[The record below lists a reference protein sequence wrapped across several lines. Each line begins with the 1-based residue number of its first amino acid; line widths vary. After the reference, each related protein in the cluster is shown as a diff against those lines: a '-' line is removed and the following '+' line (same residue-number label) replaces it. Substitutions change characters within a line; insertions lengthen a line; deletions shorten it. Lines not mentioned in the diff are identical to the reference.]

1 MLKSIDAML
10 HLCGIYVN
18 TGCSL
23 YDNNRKINVQ
33 WYGAD
38 RLETFIRGI

>member
-1 MLKSIDAML
+1 MLCCICVVSSLD
-10 HLCGIYVN
+10 VN